1 MAINSEADSYRKSVT
16 HVLETLG
23 ESWSMLIVREAFFG
37 TRRFEGFQQNLGIA
51 RNILADRLKKLCH
64 NGILERVPIRE
75 GARRQEYCL
84 TNKGKDLLPTLI
96 ALTQWGDRWVF
107 GEGEEPFL
115 FVERENDERIQPI
128 QVSAADGRALRPR
141 EIRIKAGPGA
151 SDLDMQRVRDMDNAE
166 NS

>member
-1 MAINSEADSYRKSVT
+1 MSEHREADSYKRSVT

-51 RNILADRLKKLCH
+51 RNILADRLKKLCQ

-75 GARRQEYCL
+75 GARRQEYRL
-84 TNKGKDLLPTLI
+84 TNKGRDLFPTLI

-107 GEGEEPFL
+107 GEGEEPFR
-115 FVERENDERIQPI
+115 FVERDSGVPI
-128 QVSAADGRALRPR
+128 RQINVSTADGRALRPR
-141 EIRIKAGPGA
+141 EVRIEAGPGA
-151 SDLDMQRVRDMDNAE
+151 SEQDQQRVREMDATE
-166 NS
+166 SG

>member
-1 MAINSEADSYRKSVT
+1 MSVQSEADSYRRSVT

-51 RNILADRLKKLCH
+51 RNILADRLKKLCQ

-75 GARRQEYCL
+75 GARRQEYRL
-84 TNKGKDLLPTLI
+84 TSKGRDLFPTLI

-107 GEGEEPFL
+107 GAGEEPFL
-115 FVERENDERIQPI
+115 FVERDSGEPI
-128 QVSAADGRALRPR
+128 QQIRVRAADGHSLRPR
-141 EIRIKAGPGA
+141 EVKIETGPGA
-151 SDLDMQRVRDMDNAE
+151 SEQDRQRVRDMDAAE

>member
-1 MAINSEADSYRKSVT
+1 MSQQREVDSYRQSVT

-64 NGILERVPIRE
+64 NNILERVPIHE
-75 GARRQEYCL
+75 GARRQEYRL
-84 TNKGKDLLPTLI
+84 TSKGRDLFPTLI

-107 GEGEEPFL
+107 GEGAEPFL
-115 FVERENDERIQPI
+115 FVERASGDAIRQI
-128 QVSAADGRALRPR
+128 QVTAQDGNALRPR
-141 EIRIKAGPGA
+141 EVRIAAGPGA
-151 SDLDMQRVRDMDNAE
+151 SELDQQRVRDMDAAE
-166 NS
+166 GS

>member
-1 MAINSEADSYRKSVT
+1 MSQLKEADSLRRSVS

-64 NGILERVPIRE
+64 NNILERVPIQE
-75 GARRQEYCL
+75 GARRQEYRL
-84 TNKGKDLLPTLI
+84 TQKGRDLFPTMI

-107 GEGEEPFL
+107 GDGAEPFL
-115 FVERENDERIQPI
+115 FVERTSGEPI
-128 QVSAADGRALRPR
+128 RDIEVCAQDGSALRPR
-141 EIRIKAGPGA
+141 EVRIEAGPGA
-151 SDLDMQRVRDMDNAE
+151 SEQDRQRVREMDAGE
-166 NS
+166 PT

>member
-1 MAINSEADSYRKSVT
+1 MSQLKEADSLRRSVS

-64 NGILERVPIRE
+64 NNILERVPIQE
-75 GARRQEYCL
+75 GARRQEYRL
-84 TNKGKDLLPTLI
+84 TQKGRDLFPTLI

-107 GEGEEPFL
+107 GDGAEPFL
-115 FVERENDERIQPI
+115 FVERTSGEPI
-128 QVSAADGRALRPR
+128 RDIEVCAQDGSALRPR
-141 EIRIKAGPGA
+141 EVRIEAGPGA
-151 SDLDMQRVRDMDNAE
+151 SEQDRQRVREMDAGE
-166 NS
+166 PT

>member
-1 MAINSEADSYRKSVT
+1 MSELKDTDSYRRSVT

-64 NGILERVPIRE
+64 NNILERVPIHE
-75 GARRQEYCL
+75 GARRQEYRL
-84 TNKGKDLLPTLI
+84 TGKGRDLLPTLI

-107 GEGEEPFL
+107 GEGAEPFL
-115 FVERENDERIQPI
+115 FVERASGDPIRQI
-128 QVSAADGRALRPR
+128 QVSAQDGTPLRPR
-141 EIRIKAGPGA
+141 EMRIAAGPGA
-151 SDLDMQRVRDMDNAE
+151 SEQDRQRVRDMDAMD